1 MQIKINGTDWTD
13 QFDPYSVCPYHEKV
27 QGPNKGES
35 MAGTTILDTVA
46 VKSGFEITAGLLT
59 QADYTALMALA
70 KQDYVTVVY
79 TDPDTD
85 MDSGPMVMMLTT
97 GKPTQVPLLGGGY
110 MYKNISCNFRER

>member
-1 MQIKINGTDWTD
+1 MQIKINGSDWTD
-13 QFDPYSVCPYHEKV
+13 RFDPYSVHPYHEKV

-35 MAGTTILDTVA
+35 MAGSTILDTVA

-59 QADYTALMALA
+59 QADYIALMALA
-70 KQDYVTVVY
+70 MQDYVTVIY
-79 TDPDTD
+79 DDPDTNTTTTR
-85 MDSGPMVMMLTT
+85 VMMLTA